1 MTQKI
6 SSILIG
12 FVATALASVQAGM
25 TPDGLAALA
34 VKQNPELNFY
44 IADIEAAKGT
54 VRTARTVRNPE
65 LSTQAGYKNSRDN
78 SGGPSGDGAAWSLS
92 FTQTFEYPGRIA
104 LRKAIANHDVQLAE
118 LHLQQ
123 FRLTLAA
130 RVRTLAYGVSSAH
143 EKSTAA
149 REVAG
154 RFQALTDVLAQ
165 RPAAGVTPQLEA
177 RIIRANMVTFRR
189 QEREAALTEATMTAE
204 LNQLCGRS
212 ANAALT
218 VKAGTVSFRPASLP
232 NLLNAARSNAFEIRI
247 RQVELAQ
254 QGVKVALS
262 KNERYPA
269 VAVGPYY
276 LQENAADREQ
286 QVGLGISLPLPL
298 WDRNTGNIATS
309 KGREQQAQTA
319 LLVAK
324 REVERRVTQS
334 VAILETK
341 RAEIENLKADEVA
354 KFREAA
360 ELADRNYQLGAVSLT
375 INVETQKQYLELV
388 TAANDLQKDA
398 LQAAQE
404 LEILT
409 SLRLYREEER
419 P

>member
-25 TPDGLAALA
+25 TPDALAALA

-104 LRKAIANHDVQLAE
+104 LRKAIANHDVHLAE

-212 ANAALT
+212 ANAART
-218 VKAGTVSFRPASLP
+218 VNAGTVSFRPASLP

-247 RQVELAQ
+247 RQVELAR

-341 RAEIENLKADEVA
+341 RAEIENLKADELA

-375 INVETQKQYLELV
+375 IYVETQKQYLELV

-398 LQAAQE
+398 LQAAQA